1 MKIAVYYYKDKN
13 EEIASLIKKEALNNG
28 FVVDNENPDIV
39 FSIGG
44 DGTFL
49 RAVHNYLNKLD
60 KILFVGINSG
70 TLGFYYDYNKDEI
83 SLLMKDIKENKYVIK
98 EHTLLKADVT
108 YQKEK
113 ETIYGLNEIR
123 IENPFHTLI
132 ADVLINNE
140 QLETFRGNGLVVSS
154 PLGSSAYNKSLG
166 GALIDHDID
175 AMELTEIAAIENNSY
190 RSLGSS
196 FVISK
201 DKTITFKGT
210 FNHIVIGYDHLNKQK
225 EEQLENI
232 SISYSDKKARI
243 IRSQKYSYIN
253 KIRKSF
259 VL

>member
-1 MKIAVYYYKDKN
+1 MKIGIYYYKDKN
-13 EEIASLIKKEALNNG
+13 EEIASIIRKEALNNG
-28 FVVDNENPDIV
+28 FEIDNDNPDIV

-49 RAVHNYLNKLD
+49 RAVHSLMDKLD
-60 KILFVGINSG
+60 NVLFIGVNNG
-70 TLGFYYDYNKDEI
+70 TLGFYYDYNKEDI
-83 SLLMKDIKENKYVIK
+83 SLLMKNLKNKKYNIK
-98 EHTLLKADVT
+98 EHTLLKADIK
-108 YQKEK
+108 YQKEN
-113 ETIYGLNEIR
+113 ETIYALNEVR

-132 ADVLINNE
+132 ADVLINEE

-166 GALIDHDID
+166 GALIDHDIS
-175 AMELTEIAAIENNSY
+175 AMELTEIAAIENNVY

-201 DKTITFKGT
+201 EKTISFKGS
-210 FNHIVIGYDHLNKQK
+210 FNGAVVGYDHLNIKHDD
-225 EEQLENI
+225 ELVEI
-232 SISYSDKKARI
+232 SISCSDKKVKI
-243 IRSQKYSYIN
+243 IHGNDYSYIY